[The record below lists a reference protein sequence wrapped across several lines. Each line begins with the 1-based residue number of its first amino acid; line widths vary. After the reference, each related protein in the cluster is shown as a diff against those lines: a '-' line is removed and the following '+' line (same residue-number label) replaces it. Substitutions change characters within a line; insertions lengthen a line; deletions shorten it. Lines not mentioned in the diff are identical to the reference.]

1 MEDPGIDPGTSRM
14 LSERSTIW
22 ASPPTHWTMLN
33 FNSTTPLIFV
43 CHYYYGNCLI
53 AVLPYPIWS
62 SRRRRHRSRWRL
74 FISFHCHWFHLSL
87 TWFLLKLVLPGGESN
102 PGLPRDR
109 RGYSPLYYRGL
120 NIKSCEWDFE
130 KDYEQLLCRYE
141 MQVCHMIH
149 LVFTSCTMTK
159 CSN

>member
-1 MEDPGIDPGTSRM
+1 MSNIGFDSPKHPTRSCPRGSREEVCQHRWFSGRM
-14 LSERSTIW
+14 LACHAGGPGSIPGRCNVLDANVNICQHLHMRS
-22 ASPPTHWTMLN
+22 HLYGHYHMH
-33 FNSTTPLIFV
+33 V
-43 CHYYYGNCLI
+43 CVVRVSKKGY
-53 AVLPYPIWS
+53 LPD
-62 SRRRRHRSRWRL
+62 
-74 FISFHCHWFHLSL
+74 
-87 TWFLLKLVLPGGESN
+87 GESN